1 MISKGWEQAGILRAF
16 DSEFKKQAMMDNM
29 VKPLFNI
36 KGEEGVQATD
46 TECNEKIDVE
56 VFLDTIMENNLSRV
70 AKLSKTINSNR
81 MATIKAYAR
90 KKN

>member
-1 MISKGWEQAGILRAF
+1 
-16 DSEFKKQAMMDNM
+16 MDNM

-46 TECNEKIDVE
+46 IECNEDIDVE
-56 VFLDTIMENNLSRV
+56 VSLVTTMENNLSIV
-70 AKLSKTINSNR
+70 AEFSKTINSNR
-81 MATIKAYAR
+81 MTTIRELAR